1 MYPIGPSPLSITVL
15 EIQTLRFTFGQIV
28 TLDIFKST
36 LLMVHVSPMHML
48 HQAKLECVVHLL
60 VIKDKKIK
68 TK

>member
-1 MYPIGPSPLSITVL
+1 V
-15 EIQTLRFTFGQIV
+15 RFTFGQIV

-60 VIKDKKIK
+60 VIKDKKIQNK
-68 TK
+68 IKAAIDGSAVCICTLSER